1 MFADGEHRPDTPQ
14 APIDLPEIPQQVTDH
29 IGLHA
34 KGRKRAFDIGDSDLL
49 DHQSFDFSGLE
60 VGTSEGGQGRFEV
73 LYGLRAKLRRDYNR
87 AGLGAERADRG
98 TTSGHGH
105 RRNGAL
111 DYQSRWGRGYCY
123 VAGVGGD

>member
-1 MFADGEHRPDTPQ
+1 MFTDGKHRSDAPQ
-14 APIDLPEIPQQVTDH
+14 TPIDLLEIPQQVTDH
-29 IGLHA
+29 VGLHA

-49 DHQSFDFSGLE
+49 DHQPFDFSGFE

-73 LYGLRAKLRRDYNR
+73 FYGLRAELRGDYNS
-87 AGLGAERADRG
+87 AGLGTERANGGAASADV
-98 TTSGHGH
+98 H